1 VSANL
6 DLVRSIYGAWERG
19 DVSSTEWAHP
29 EIEFVIADGPSP
41 GTWTGLAGMKKGWR
55 TFLGTWDGFHAEA
68 DEYRL
73 IHDESVLVL
82 DRFYGRGKQS
92 GLEVGGMRTEGA
104 LLFRL
109 RDSMVTRLVL
119 YLDRDHAFA
128 DLGLTP
134 EGDAASAEQRHRSG
148 GAP

>member
-1 VSANL
+1 VSANV

-41 GTWTGLAGMKKGWR
+41 GNWTGLAGMKEGWR

-68 DEYRL
+68 DEYRV
-73 IHDESVLVL
+73 IDDHRVLVL
-82 DRFYGRGKQS
+82 DKFRGRGKIS
-92 GLEVGGMRTEGA
+92 GLEVSTTRTQGA

-109 RDSMVTRLVL
+109 RNSLVTKLVL
-119 YLDRDHAFA
+119 YLDRDRALA
-128 DLGLTP
+128 DLGLT
-134 EGDAASAEQRHRSG
+134 E
-148 GAP
+148 